1 MQGKRNKELD
11 QEFEA
16 RKKEPKIRMKTPML
30 LQAVKLYIAPIF
42 EAFQAEYE
50 RSMAAFVRELDGNNI
65 YTIAIVRSD
74 GDFSSEKERI
84 VVADPLEKNS
94 FM

>member
-1 MQGKRNKELD
+1 M
-11 QEFEA
+11 
-16 RKKEPKIRMKTPML
+16 
-30 LQAVKLYIAPIF
+30 V
-42 EAFQAEYE
+42 
-50 RSMAAFVRELDGNNI
+50 AFVRELDGNNI
-65 YTIAIVRSD
+65 YAIAIVRSD